1 MKDSLEEFKEDEYI
15 TVSVDEILERKNI
28 SKSDYYAALCVNAR
42 GTVIIKKKALNEIF
56 VNNYNPEWLNALD
69 ANMDMQVCL
78 DYYGI
83 ITYITNYYT
92 KDESGTMPFLI
103 DALKECTEKQS
114 CEKMRVIANTFLTHR
129 LKGECEALYCIDPN
143 LHLTDSNIKTVW
155 VDSNFSSNRRKF
167 LKKVGD
173 NDKNDD
179 DLQSCDENCYIM
191 PGKSKRIFH
200 PMTL

>member
-1 MKDSLEEFKEDEYI
+1 
-15 TVSVDEILERKNI
+15 
-28 SKSDYYAALCVNAR
+28 
-42 GTVIIKKKALNEIF
+42 
-56 VNNYNPEWLNALD
+56 
-69 ANMDMQVCL
+69 
-78 DYYGI
+78 
-83 ITYITNYYT
+83 
-92 KDESGTMPFLI
+92 
-103 DALKECTEKQS
+103 
-114 CEKMRVIANTFLTHR
+114 MRVIANTFLTHR